1 LHLDDTTRPMIL
13 RLLRVLAFALL
24 LLATP
29 LYAQDTV
36 ADNETTE
43 RFGSIM
49 DETEERLQLTDS
61 QKETVRP
68 ILNDDQM
75 QRQAILNE
83 YGIDLENID
92 PDNRPGRRTLLKMRR
107 DMNKVNKR
115 TEKQLASVL
124 TADQMAEWGALQE
137 ERREKMRDRLQGNG

>member
-1 LHLDDTTRPMIL
+1 MIL

-43 RFGSIM
+43 RFRSIM

-92 PDNRPGRRTLLKMRR
+92 PENRPGRRTLLKMRR

-124 TADQMAEWGALQE
+124 TDDQMAEWGALQE

>member
-1 LHLDDTTRPMIL
+1 
-13 RLLRVLAFALL
+13 
-24 LLATP
+24 
-29 LYAQDTV
+29 
-36 ADNETTE
+36 
-43 RFGSIM
+43 
-49 DETEERLQLTDS
+49 
-61 QKETVRP
+61 
-68 ILNDDQM
+68 M

>member
-1 LHLDDTTRPMIL
+1 MIL
-13 RLLRVLAFALL
+13 SLLRVLAFALL

>member
-1 LHLDDTTRPMIL
+1 MIL
-13 RLLRVLAFALL
+13 RLLRILTFTLL

-29 LYAQDTV
+29 LYAQDTA

-43 RFGSIM
+43 HFRSMM
-49 DETEERLQLTDS
+49 DETEERLQLSDS

-68 ILNDDQM
+68 ILKDDQV
-75 QRQAILNE
+75 QRRAILNE

-107 DMNKVNKR
+107 DMNRVDKQM
-115 TEKQLASVL
+115 EKQLASVL
-124 TADQMAEWGALQE
+124 TDDQMAEWGALQE

>member
-1 LHLDDTTRPMIL
+1 MIL

-43 RFGSIM
+43 RFRSIM

-61 QKETVRP
+61 QKEAVRP
-68 ILNDDQM
+68 IINDDQM

-124 TADQMAEWGALQE
+124 TDDQMAEWGALQE
-137 ERREKMRDRLQGNG
+137 ERREKMRNRLQGNG

>member
-1 LHLDDTTRPMIL
+1 MIL

-124 TADQMAEWGALQE
+124 TDDQMAEWGALQE

>member
-1 LHLDDTTRPMIL
+1 MIL

-43 RFGSIM
+43 RFRSIM

-92 PDNRPGRRTLLKMRR
+92 PENRPGRRTLLKMRR

-124 TADQMAEWGALQE
+124 TDDQMAEWGALKE